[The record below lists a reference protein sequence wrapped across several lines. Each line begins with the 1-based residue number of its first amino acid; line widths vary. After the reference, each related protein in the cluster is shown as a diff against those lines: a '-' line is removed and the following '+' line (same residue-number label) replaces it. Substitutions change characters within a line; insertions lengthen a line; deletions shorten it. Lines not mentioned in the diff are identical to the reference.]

1 MKSPVYQQK
10 FDQFW
15 LWFGLGVSTLVTLV
29 LIGNALKDEEE
40 LFWKIYGVSIILIV
54 AVVFGGLLIAKLQI
68 YVDEDKIVYRFFP
81 IYISWR
87 DIQFDDIK
95 HSSLATFDAVDEFG
109 GWGVRKN
116 KAGTRALIVKGN
128 LGVKL
133 DLKDRK
139 PLILGM
145 ENEKIAQEFIDSIP
159 SGSNNQD

>member
-54 AVVFGGLLIAKLQI
+54 AVVLGGFLIAKLQS
-68 YVDEDKIVYRFFP
+68 YVDEDKIVYQFIP
-81 IYISWR
+81 IHIIWK
-87 DIQFDDIK
+87 DIHFDDLI
-95 HSSLATFDAVDEFG
+95 HSSLATFDAVHEFG

-116 KAGTRALIVKGN
+116 MAGSRALIVIVI
-128 LGVKL
+128 LGLKL
-133 DLKDRK
+133 DSKDSK

-145 ENEKIAQEFIDSIP
+145 ENEKIAQE
-159 SGSNNQD
+159 